1 MGGRKCNIPLLT
13 EQKTRRVNGGKTVK
27 KLIALLLAMI
37 LSVSMFSGCSSKE
50 ENGEQ
55 QQTAEQTTS
64 TEGNMVSA
72 DCKGSV
78 LTWNLGVDSQTLDP
92 AKAVS
97 DDSMSV
103 INNTFEGLMRES
115 ANGVEPAMAQDMP
128 QETENEDGTV
138 TLTYTLRDAS
148 WSDGQPVTA
157 NDFEF
162 AWKRCADPANNAEN
176 AYLMGYL
183 ANYDDIAQGLA
194 EVDTLGVKAVD
205 DKTLEVTLKQPTEYF
220 NELLTLPAFMP
231 LREDMVGSD
240 DIWSKD
246 PQRAVSNG
254 PFTLAGYT
262 AGTEFVL
269 QKNDQYWNK
278 ENVSLDY
285 IVARML
291 DENFAPVGMAFGDI
305 MLTEGEVSQ
314 PENQTDTEGNTVEVP
329 QLANTVTAATIPS
342 STVVSLV
349 VNTNTANS
357 LLKNADVRNALSLA
371 LDRTAAAEAAG
382 GQALLSVSP
391 LGGENLSAT
400 ADTEKALSMINGAG
414 SEEATDT
421 EEQTADDKSIE
432 IVYLENDELAAALE
446 TVKSSWEALG
456 FSVTLTAQDAETF
469 KLSRNSLQYAD
480 ILCSVWEADA
490 QDQQLYLEPYLS
502 YNVQSGCG
510 YTNPDFDQLML
521 DAMQA
526 SGEER
531 TAKLSEAETTLLE
544 DGYVMPLYQ
553 QTITTTSDTAKVSGW
568 SILPNGMYWF
578 GEASVNK

>member
-1 MGGRKCNIPLLT
+1 M
-13 EQKTRRVNGGKTVK
+13 K

-138 TLTYTLRDAS
+138 TLTYTLRNAS

-240 DIWSKD
+240 DSWSKD

>member
-138 TLTYTLRDAS
+138 TLTYTLRNAS

-240 DIWSKD
+240 DSWSKD

-432 IVYLENDELAAALE
+432 IVYLENDELAAALK

>member
-1 MGGRKCNIPLLT
+1 
-13 EQKTRRVNGGKTVK
+13 
-27 KLIALLLAMI
+27 
-37 LSVSMFSGCSSKE
+37 
-50 ENGEQ
+50 
-55 QQTAEQTTS
+55 
-64 TEGNMVSA
+64 
-72 DCKGSV
+72 
-78 LTWNLGVDSQTLDP
+78 
-92 AKAVS
+92 
-97 DDSMSV
+97 
-103 INNTFEGLMRES
+103 
-115 ANGVEPAMAQDMP
+115 
-128 QETENEDGTV
+128 
-138 TLTYTLRDAS
+138 
-148 WSDGQPVTA
+148 
-157 NDFEF
+157 
-162 AWKRCADPANNAEN
+162 
-176 AYLMGYL
+176 MGYL
-183 ANYDDIAQGLA
+183 ANYDDISQGLA

-220 NELLTLPAFMP
+220 MNCSLAGIYP
-231 LREDMVGSD
+231 LREDMVGSGEQLV
-240 DIWSKD
+240 
-246 PQRAVSNG
+246 QRSCREQFPNG
-254 PFTLAGYT
+254 PFTLVGYT

-357 LLKNADVRNALSLA
+357 LLKNVDVRNALSLA

-456 FSVTLTAQDAETF
+456 
-469 KLSRNSLQYAD
+469 SR
-480 ILCSVWEADA
+480 
-490 QDQQLYLEPYLS
+490 
-502 YNVQSGCG
+502 
-510 YTNPDFDQLML
+510 
-521 DAMQA
+521 
-526 SGEER
+526 
-531 TAKLSEAETTLLE
+531 
-544 DGYVMPLYQ
+544 
-553 QTITTTSDTAKVSGW
+553 
-568 SILPNGMYWF
+568 
-578 GEASVNK
+578 

>member
-1 MGGRKCNIPLLT
+1 M
-13 EQKTRRVNGGKTVK
+13 K

-240 DIWSKD
+240 DSWSKD

-432 IVYLENDELAAALE
+432 IVYLENDELTAALE

>member
-50 ENGEQ
+50 ETSEQ

-183 ANYDDIAQGLA
+183 ANCDDIAQGLA

-240 DIWSKD
+240 DSWSKD

-254 PFTLAGYT
+254 PFTLVGYT

-446 TVKSSWEALG
+446 TVKSSWEVLG

>member
-50 ENGEQ
+50 ETSEQ

-240 DIWSKD
+240 DSWSKD

-254 PFTLAGYT
+254 PFTLVGYT